1 MSISNSI
8 RKNKINK
15 LVSTVVLG
23 TTFSTVLLFGLIFY
37 MYFNPAIG
45 YPSALKEAFS
55 ITASFFG
62 GIATLVAAY
71 IAAQLFND
79 WRAQHNKQI
88 TNEFALKTYNF
99 FSKFEES
106 IFKLQ
111 TIFAELTE
119 CIDFLD
125 EQPISL
131 EDPVVKLKRDEIVLF
146 FKQIKICKS
155 NYELFLNQLAD
166 YSIMSNNEDHYLPLA
181 KELLRA
187 QLQTLLDPNEHSYS
201 TFNEFFYKHVSIVE
215 EHYRLAKYTRI
226 MVLNDLLKV
235 LQE

>member
-8 RKNKINK
+8 KKIKINK
-15 LVSTVVLG
+15 LVSSVILG
-23 TTFSTVLLFGLIFY
+23 TTFSVLLLFGLIFY
-37 MYFNPAIG
+37 VYFNPANG
-45 YPSALKEAFS
+45 YPPALKEAFS

-79 WRAQHNKQI
+79 WRVQHNKQI

-111 TIFAELTE
+111 NIFGELTE
-119 CIDFLD
+119 CIDFTD
-125 EQPISL
+125 EQPLSL
-131 EDPVVKLKRDEIVLF
+131 EDPAVKLKKDEITLF
-146 FKQIKICKS
+146 FNQIKICKS

-166 YSIMSNNEDHYLPLA
+166 YSIMSNKEEHYIPLA
-181 KELLRA
+181 KELQRA
-187 QLQTLLDPNEHSYS
+187 LAQTLLDPNEHSYS
-201 TFNEFFYKHVSIVE
+201 TFNEFYFKHVSIVE
-215 EHYRLAKYTRI
+215 EHYRLARYTRI
-226 MVLNDLLKV
+226 MVLNDLLKI